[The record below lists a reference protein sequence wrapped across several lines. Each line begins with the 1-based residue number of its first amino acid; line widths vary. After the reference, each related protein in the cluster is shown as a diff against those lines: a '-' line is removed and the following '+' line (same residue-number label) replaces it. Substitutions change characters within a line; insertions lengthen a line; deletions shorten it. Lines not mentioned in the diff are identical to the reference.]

1 MNVDEIFGILG
12 IEETRDEDEI
22 RAAYRKLL
30 LAANPEDDA
39 EGFKRLRRA
48 YEEAVEYARTPA
60 NEEIQRAEWMEESGP
75 EGGFLRQLA
84 DIYTSLP
91 RRLDPAEWDS
101 LLREPVL
108 GSVDSGETA
117 KWAMFSYL
125 SEHFRLPVKIW
136 KILDRTFHIERN
148 EHEFKE
154 HLPEGFVDFML
165 ERIRDFGN

>member
-75 EGGFLRQLA
+75 DDRGEGLCTR
-84 DIYTSLP
+84 Y
-91 RRLDPAEWDS
+91 R
-101 LLREPVL
+101 
-108 GSVDSGETA
+108 
-117 KWAMFSYL
+117 
-125 SEHFRLPVKIW
+125 FRLRAA
-136 KILDRTFHIERN
+136 LSGRE
-148 EHEFKE
+148 
-154 HLPEGFVDFML
+154 
-165 ERIRDFGN
+165 

>member
-1 MNVDEIFGILG
+1 MNVQEIFGILG

-30 LAANPEDDA
+30 LTSNPEDDA

-48 YEEAVEYARTPA
+48 YEEAVGYARTPA
-60 NEEIQRAEWMEESGP
+60 DEEIQSAGWMEESGP
-75 EGGFLRQLA
+75 EGIFLRQLA

-108 GSVDSGETA
+108 GSVDSGEPA

-136 KILDRTFHIERN
+136 KILDRTFLIEKN
-148 EHEFKE
+148 HQEFRE
-154 HLPEGFVDFML
+154 HLPEAVSYTHL
-165 ERIRDFGN
+165 TLPTIA

>member
-75 EGGFLRQLA
+75 EGVFLRQLA

-91 RRLDPAEWDS
+91 RRLD
-101 LLREPVL
+101 
-108 GSVDSGETA
+108 
-117 KWAMFSYL
+117 
-125 SEHFRLPVKIW
+125 
-136 KILDRTFHIERN
+136 LDN
-148 EHEFKE
+148 
-154 HLPEGFVDFML
+154 M
-165 ERIRDFGN
+165 